1 MVCHVTHSGAK
12 PDPKRMLSALLVD
25 TFRSQ
30 GDTICICIFNACV
43 HLGWSPASTEQGLG
57 AAYFLRPSSV
67 FKSSPVRFTRS
78 APVTPCSWTSPNRA
92 WKPCSSRLSWLF
104 RRNPRQPKRG
114 PLAAST
120 PSTSRPLRNLPHPRL
135 QPQCISTTSQPLQN
149 LPHPACNLSAPRPAR
164 ILHFSIHFPAPARL
178 HPSLYILNINPTAHY
193 TFNKQTGLQTYF
205 RTCTKKYSIVLA
217 RVGVCGLPAWP
228 LASSYSLDFLNF
240 RYHTPSYTNYSGHP
254 KTTQKSSCPPSK
266 RCHVIPRPSGQ
277 KGTVAVVGAHA
288 TLDIYNLLHKKH

>member
-43 HLGWSPASTEQGLG
+43 HLGWSPAPTEQGLG

-78 APVTPCSWTSPNRA
+78 APVTPCSWNSPNRA

-114 PLAAST
+114 PLAVST

-135 QPQCISTTSQPLQN
+135 QPQCISTTSRPLQN
-149 LPHPACNLSAPRPAR
+149 LPHPACNLSASRPAR
-164 ILHFSIHFPAPARL
+164 ILHFSTHFPAPARQTVTGIT
-178 HPSLYILNINPTAHY
+178 SAY
-193 TFNKQTGLQTYF
+193 TGITRNRCSYLQYFGL
-205 RTCTKKYSIVLA
+205 A
-217 RVGVCGLPAWP
+217 
-228 LASSYSLDFLNF
+228 
-240 RYHTPSYTNYSGHP
+240 
-254 KTTQKSSCPPSK
+254 
-266 RCHVIPRPSGQ
+266 
-277 KGTVAVVGAHA
+277 
-288 TLDIYNLLHKKH
+288 